1 MKTFV
6 WSFIVFVV
14 TLALIFAIIFAP
26 SYLKSQQEKRDRSI
40 GCLQY
45 RQMLELSQES
55 HKINPVGKKWV
66 RESMAA
72 QGLMNKYNAHPS
84 TSKNHLALLFYTIIS
99 KLLLNKLIKSR
110 PHSVSYV
117 AFIGLKKFFVEKLQ
131 ILCQS

>member
-6 WSFIVFVV
+6 WSFIVFIA
-14 TLALIFAIIFAP
+14 TLAVIFAIIFGP
-26 SYLKSQQEKRDRSI
+26 SYVKSQQKKRDQSI

-72 QGLMNKYNAHPS
+72 QGLQNKYKC
-84 TSKNHLALLFYTIIS
+84 TL
-99 KLLLNKLIKSR
+99 
-110 PHSVSYV
+110 VD
-117 AFIGLKKFFVEKLQ
+117 Q
-131 ILCQS
+131 

>member
-6 WSFIVFVV
+6 WSFLVFVT
-14 TLALIFAIIFAP
+14 TLALIIAIVFGP

-45 RQMLELSQES
+45 RQMLELSKES

-72 QGLMNKYNAHPS
+72 NGLMNKYKCSP
-84 TSKNHLALLFYTIIS
+84 
-99 KLLLNKLIKSR
+99 
-110 PHSVSYV
+110 VD
-117 AFIGLKKFFVEKLQ
+117 Q
-131 ILCQS
+131 

>member
-6 WSFIVFVV
+6 WSFIVFIA
-14 TLALIFAIIFAP
+14 TLAVIFAIIFGP
-26 SYLKSQQEKRDRSI
+26 SYVKSQQKKRDQSI

-72 QGLMNKYNAHPS
+72 QGLMKKYKCTP
-84 TSKNHLALLFYTIIS
+84 
-99 KLLLNKLIKSR
+99 
-110 PHSVSYV
+110 
-117 AFIGLKKFFVEKLQ
+117 VEPRLR
-131 ILCQS
+131 IN